1 MDAVTTATGDS
12 AEHHSWLDASAIR
25 KASDLALG
33 CILLVIGAV
42 AILNAPPIWED
53 FDLGSFPTVTSGLLL
68 AVGIILL
75 VRGSVF
81 GGTRPARW
89 SLKGLAVITAAIVAV
104 GVAAWM
110 WGFELLLLF
119 GPAEYTALVVLGLAI
134 AVALV
139 RRSRIQAAG
148 MALLGLLLA
157 TVGLNS
163 ITGILRLTMGLQE
176 LMTGFASPIVCLGL
190 FVVGD
195 GAVCLISPS
204 LWLATYARLVDGW
217 AAPRVPTIAAIGL
230 RVVAVLAIAAA
241 CYLAFEFNASTWDVG
256 LLFLFGAFGLAC
268 KLLGWN
274 RLVLLLA
281 FVYSDLLE
289 QSIRQA
295 MLMSNGD
302 PTILWARPFSAT
314 LLLLASGLVVVAALL
329 SARRAFARPNE
340 GIVERAS

>member
-1 MDAVTTATGDS
+1 MTPATGNS
-12 AEHHSWLDASAIR
+12 AETHSWLDASAIR

-33 CILLVIGAV
+33 CVLLVIGAV

-53 FDLGSFPTVTSGLLL
+53 FDLGSFPTVISGLLL
-68 AVGIILL
+68 AIGIVLL

-89 SLKGLAVITAAIVAV
+89 SLKGLAMIAAAIIV
-104 GVAAWM
+104 VAAAAWAR
-110 WGFELLLLF
+110 GFELLLLF
-119 GPAEYTALVVLGLAI
+119 GPPEYTALVVLGLAI

-157 TVGLNS
+157 TVGLDPA
-163 ITGILRLTMGLQE
+163 TGALRLTFGLEQ
-176 LMTGFASPIVCLGL
+176 LLGGIATPIVCLGL
-190 FVVGD
+190 FVVAD

-204 LWLATYARLVDGW
+204 LWLATYARLVAGW
-217 AAPRVPTIAAIGL
+217 TAPRVPTIAAICL

-256 LLFLFGAFGLAC
+256 LLLLFGGFGLAC

-281 FVYSDLLE
+281 FAYSDLLE
-289 QSIRQA
+289 QGIRQTV
-295 MLMSNGD
+295 LMSNGD
-302 PTILWARPFSAT
+302 FTFFLRGQISGA
-314 LLLLASGLVVVAALL
+314 LLVLASGIVVVAALL
-329 SARRAFARPNE
+329 SARRTFARPNE
-340 GIVERAS
+340 RAVERAS